1 MTKVRIYICQD
12 QVVDQEAEA
21 SEEALAEVDSEARE
35 EASVAAALAVDI
47 TTITEASATED
58 PTDMD
63 GDTADPTDTDMVQA
77 DVLED
82 FSESLCSP

>member
-1 MTKVRIYICQD
+1 M
-12 QVVDQEAEA
+12 DQEAEA
-21 SEEALAEVDSEARE
+21 SEEALAEVDLEARE

-63 GDTADPTDTDMVQA
+63 GDTADPTDTDMVREDA
-77 DVLED
+77 LED

>member
-1 MTKVRIYICQD
+1 M
-12 QVVDQEAEA
+12 DQEAEA

-63 GDTADPTDTDMVQA
+63 GDTADPTDTDMVREDA
-77 DVLED
+77 LED
-82 FSESLCSP
+82 FSESLCSQSYFCS